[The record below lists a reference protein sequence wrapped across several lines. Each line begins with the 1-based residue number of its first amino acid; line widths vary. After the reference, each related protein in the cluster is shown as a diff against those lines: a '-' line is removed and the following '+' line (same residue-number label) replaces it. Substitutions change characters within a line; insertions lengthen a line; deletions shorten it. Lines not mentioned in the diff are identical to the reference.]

1 MRFSYQNHRWDQS
14 SLRPSLFTDAIKLII
29 SINFLIFILQ
39 YFSGIEEKLF
49 TIFGIVPS
57 KTFGELMLWQP
68 FTYLFFHGGIWHVL
82 INMFVLWMFG
92 SELEKYWGKREFLRF
107 FFVTGVGSGLVTVL
121 FSLSSSTPVVGA
133 SGAIYGVLLAYG
145 LMFPN
150 RLVYLYFLIPIKVKY
165 LVILIGTI
173 AFFSSLNPGYSNI
186 SHLTHL
192 SGMIIGFVYLRS
204 NLSSN
209 LNWNTI
215 NHFVIH
221 RKNEIKRHYKDKKN
235 EKREALK
242 LKVDAVLDKIN
253 EKGYDSLSKSE
264 REFLFTAS
272 KKLSQEEDKN

>member
-1 MRFSYQNHRWDQS
+1 MRFNYQRQQWKQNPLS
-14 SLRPSLFTDAIKLII
+14 PSLFTDAIKFII

-39 YFSGIEEKLF
+39 YLSGMEDELF

-92 SELEKYWGKREFLRF
+92 SELEKFWGKKEFLRF
-107 FFVTGVGSGLVTVL
+107 FFITGIGSGLITIL
-121 FSLSSSTPVVGA
+121 FSLSSTNPVVGA

-145 LMFPN
+145 FMFPN

-165 LVILIGTI
+165 LVMLIGAI
-173 AFFSSLNPGYSNI
+173 AFFSSLNPGNSNI

-192 SGMIIGFVYLRS
+192 SGMVIGFIYLRS
-204 NLSSN
+204 SI
-209 LNWNTI
+209 NWNTI

-221 RKNEIKRHYKDKKN
+221 RKDEIKRHYEDKKN

-242 LKVDAVLDKIN
+242 LQVDAILDKIN
-253 EKGYDSLSKSE
+253 DVGYDNLSESE
-264 REFLFTAS
+264 REFLFKAS
-272 KKLSQEEDKN
+272 KNLSEDEAKN

>member
-29 SINFLIFILQ
+29 SINFLLFILQ
-39 YFSGIEEKLF
+39 YFSGIEDKLF
-49 TIFGIVPS
+49 PIFGIVPS

-192 SGMIIGFVYLRS
+192 SGMIIGFVYFR
-204 NLSSN
+204 SN

>member
-1 MRFSYQNHRWDQS
+1 MRFNYQRQQWKQNPLS
-14 SLRPSLFTDAIKLII
+14 PSLFTDAIKFII

-39 YFSGIEEKLF
+39 YLSGMEDELF

-92 SELEKYWGKREFLRF
+92 SELEKFWGKKEFLRF
-107 FFVTGVGSGLVTVL
+107 FFITGIGSGLITIL
-121 FSLSSSTPVVGA
+121 FSLSSTNPVVGA

-145 LMFPN
+145 LLFPN

-165 LVILIGTI
+165 LVMLIGAI
-173 AFFSSLNPGYSNI
+173 AFFSSLNPGNSNI

-192 SGMIIGFVYLRS
+192 SGMVIGFIYLRS
-204 NLSSN
+204 SI
-209 LNWNTI
+209 NWNTI

-221 RKNEIKRHYKDKKN
+221 RKDEIKRHYEDKKN
-235 EKREALK
+235 EQREALK
-242 LKVDAVLDKIN
+242 LQVDAILDKIN
-253 EKGYDSLSKSE
+253 DVGYDNLSESE
-264 REFLFTAS
+264 REFLFKAS
-272 KKLSQEEDKN
+272 KKLSEDEAKN

>member
-1 MRFSYQNHRWDQS
+1 MRFNYQRQQWKQNPLS
-14 SLRPSLFTDAIKLII
+14 PSLFTDAIKFII

-39 YFSGIEEKLF
+39 YLSGMEDELF

-92 SELEKYWGKREFLRF
+92 SELEKFWGKKEFLRF
-107 FFVTGVGSGLVTVL
+107 FFITGIGSGLITIL
-121 FSLSSSTPVVGA
+121 FSLSSTNPVVGA

-145 LMFPN
+145 LLFPN

-165 LVILIGTI
+165 LVMLIGAI
-173 AFFSSLNPGYSNI
+173 AFFSSLNPGNSNI

-192 SGMIIGFVYLRS
+192 SGMVIGFIYLRS
-204 NLSSN
+204 SI
-209 LNWNTI
+209 NWNTI

-221 RKNEIKRHYKDKKN
+221 RKDDLKRHYEDKKN

-242 LKVDAVLDKIN
+242 LQVDAILDKIN
-253 EKGYDSLSKSE
+253 DVGYDNLSESE
-264 REFLFTAS
+264 REFLFKAS
-272 KKLSQEEDKN
+272 KNLSEDEAKN

>member
-192 SGMIIGFVYLRS
+192 SGMIIGFVYLHS

>member
-1 MRFSYQNHRWDQS
+1 MRFNYQRQQWKQNPLS
-14 SLRPSLFTDAIKLII
+14 PSLFTDAIKFII

-39 YFSGIEEKLF
+39 YLSGMEDELF

-92 SELEKYWGKREFLRF
+92 SELEKFWGKKEFLRF
-107 FFVTGVGSGLVTVL
+107 FFITGIGSGLITIL
-121 FSLSSSTPVVGA
+121 FSLSSTNPVVGA

-145 LMFPN
+145 FMFPN

-165 LVILIGTI
+165 LVILIGAI
-173 AFFSSLNPGYSNI
+173 AFFSSLNPGNSNI

-192 SGMIIGFVYLRS
+192 SGMVIGFIYLRS
-204 NLSSN
+204 SI
-209 LNWNTI
+209 NWNTI

-221 RKNEIKRHYKDKKN
+221 RKDEIKRHYEEKKN
-235 EKREALK
+235 EQREALK
-242 LKVDAVLDKIN
+242 LQVDAILDKIN
-253 EKGYDSLSKSE
+253 DVGYDNLSESE
-264 REFLFTAS
+264 REFLFKAS
-272 KKLSQEEDKN
+272 KNLSEDEAKN

>member
-39 YFSGIEEKLF
+39 YFSGIEDKLF
-49 TIFGIVPS
+49 PIFGIVPS

-121 FSLSSSTPVVGA
+121 FSLSSPTPVVGA

-192 SGMIIGFVYLRS
+192 SGMIIGFVYFR
-204 NLSSN
+204 SN

>member
-1 MRFSYQNHRWDQS
+1 MRFNYQRQQWKQNPLS
-14 SLRPSLFTDAIKLII
+14 PSLFTDAIKFII

-39 YFSGIEEKLF
+39 YLSGMEDELF

-92 SELEKYWGKREFLRF
+92 SELEKYWGKKEFLRF
-107 FFVTGVGSGLVTVL
+107 FFITGIGSGLITIL
-121 FSLSSSTPVVGA
+121 FSLSSTNPVVGA

-145 LMFPN
+145 FMFPN

-165 LVILIGTI
+165 LVILIGAI
-173 AFFSSLNPGYSNI
+173 AFFSSLNPGNSNI

-192 SGMIIGFVYLRS
+192 SGMVIGFIYLRS
-204 NLSSN
+204 SI
-209 LNWNTI
+209 NWNTI

-221 RKNEIKRHYKDKKN
+221 RKDEIKRHYEDKKN

-242 LKVDAVLDKIN
+242 LQVDANLDKIN
-253 EKGYDSLSKSE
+253 DVGYDNLSESE
-264 REFLFTAS
+264 REFLFKAS
-272 KKLSQEEDKN
+272 KNLSEDEAKN

>member
-1 MRFSYQNHRWDQS
+1 VRFSYQNHRWDQS

-39 YFSGIEEKLF
+39 YFSGIEDKLF
-49 TIFGIVPS
+49 PIFGIVPS

-192 SGMIIGFVYLRS
+192 SGMIIGFVYFR
-204 NLSSN
+204 SN

>member
-1 MRFSYQNHRWDQS
+1 MRFNYQRQQWKQNPLS
-14 SLRPSLFTDAIKLII
+14 PSLFTDAIKFII

-39 YFSGIEEKLF
+39 YLSGMENELF

-68 FTYLFFHGGIWHVL
+68 ITYLFFHGGIWHVL

-92 SELEKYWGKREFLRF
+92 SELEKFWGKKEFLRF
-107 FFVTGVGSGLVTVL
+107 FFITGIGSGLITIL
-121 FSLSSSTPVVGA
+121 FSLSSTNPVVGA

-145 LMFPN
+145 FMFPN

-165 LVILIGTI
+165 LVILIGAI
-173 AFFSSLNPGYSNI
+173 AFFSSLNPGNSNI

-192 SGMIIGFVYLRS
+192 SGMVIGFIYLRS
-204 NLSSN
+204 SI
-209 LNWNTI
+209 NWNTI

-221 RKNEIKRHYKDKKN
+221 RKDEIKRHYEDKKN

-242 LKVDAVLDKIN
+242 LQVDAILDKIN
-253 EKGYDSLSKSE
+253 DVGYDNLSESE
-264 REFLFTAS
+264 REFLFKAS
-272 KKLSQEEDKN
+272 KNLSEDEAKN

>member
-1 MRFSYQNHRWDQS
+1 MRFNYQRQQWKQNPLS
-14 SLRPSLFTDAIKLII
+14 PSLFTDAIKFII

-39 YFSGIEEKLF
+39 YLSGMEDELF

-92 SELEKYWGKREFLRF
+92 SELEKFWGKKEFLRF
-107 FFVTGVGSGLVTVL
+107 FFITGIGSGLITIL
-121 FSLSSSTPVVGA
+121 FSLSSTNPVVGA

-145 LMFPN
+145 LLFPN

-173 AFFSSLNPGYSNI
+173 AFFSSLNPGNSNI

-192 SGMIIGFVYLRS
+192 SGMVIGFIYLRS
-204 NLSSN
+204 SI
-209 LNWNTI
+209 NWNTI

-221 RKNEIKRHYKDKKN
+221 RKDEIKRHYEDKKN

-242 LKVDAVLDKIN
+242 LQVDAILDKIN
-253 EKGYDSLSKSE
+253 DVGYDNLSESE
-264 REFLFTAS
+264 REFLFKAS
-272 KKLSQEEDKN
+272 KKLSEDEAKN

>member
-1 MRFSYQNHRWDQS
+1 MRFNYQRQQWKQNPLS
-14 SLRPSLFTDAIKLII
+14 PSLFTDAIKFII

-39 YFSGIEEKLF
+39 YLSGMEDELF

-92 SELEKYWGKREFLRF
+92 SELEKFWGKKEFLRF
-107 FFVTGVGSGLVTVL
+107 FFITGIGSGLITIL
-121 FSLSSSTPVVGA
+121 FSLSSTKPVVGA

-145 LMFPN
+145 FMFPN

-165 LVILIGTI
+165 LVMLIGAI
-173 AFFSSLNPGYSNI
+173 AFFSSLNPGNSNI

-192 SGMIIGFVYLRS
+192 SGMVIGFIYLRS
-204 NLSSN
+204 SI
-209 LNWNTI
+209 NWNTI

-221 RKNEIKRHYKDKKN
+221 RKDEIKRHYEDKKN

-242 LKVDAVLDKIN
+242 LQVDAILDKIN
-253 EKGYDSLSKSE
+253 DVGYDNLSESE
-264 REFLFTAS
+264 REFLFKAS
-272 KKLSQEEDKN
+272 KKLSEDEAKN

>member
-1 MRFSYQNHRWDQS
+1 MRFNYQRQQWKQNPLS
-14 SLRPSLFTDAIKLII
+14 PSLFTDAIKFII

-39 YFSGIEEKLF
+39 YLSGMEDELF
-49 TIFGIVPS
+49 TVFGIVPS

-92 SELEKYWGKREFLRF
+92 SELEKFWGKKEFLRF
-107 FFVTGVGSGLVTVL
+107 FFITGIGSGLITIL
-121 FSLSSSTPVVGA
+121 FSLSSTNPVVGA

-145 LMFPN
+145 FMFPN

-165 LVILIGTI
+165 LVILIGAI
-173 AFFSSLNPGYSNI
+173 AFFSSLNPGNSNI

-192 SGMIIGFVYLRS
+192 SGMVIGFIYLRS
-204 NLSSN
+204 SI
-209 LNWNTI
+209 NWNTI

-221 RKNEIKRHYKDKKN
+221 RKDEIKRHYEDKKN

-242 LKVDAVLDKIN
+242 LQVDAILDKIN
-253 EKGYDSLSKSE
+253 DVGYDNLSESE
-264 REFLFTAS
+264 REFLFKAS
-272 KKLSQEEDKN
+272 KNLSEDEAKN

>member
-1 MRFSYQNHRWDQS
+1 MRFNYQRQQWKQNPLS
-14 SLRPSLFTDAIKLII
+14 PSLFTDAIKFII

-39 YFSGIEEKLF
+39 YLSGMEDELF

-68 FTYLFFHGGIWHVL
+68 ITYLFFHGGIWHVL

-92 SELEKYWGKREFLRF
+92 SELEKFWGKKEFLRF
-107 FFVTGVGSGLVTVL
+107 FFITGIGSGLITIL
-121 FSLSSSTPVVGA
+121 FSLSSTNPVVGA

-145 LMFPN
+145 FMFPN

-165 LVILIGTI
+165 LVILIGAI
-173 AFFSSLNPGYSNI
+173 AFFSSLNPGNSNI

-192 SGMIIGFVYLRS
+192 SGMVIGFIYLRS
-204 NLSSN
+204 SI
-209 LNWNTI
+209 NWNTI

-221 RKNEIKRHYKDKKN
+221 RKDEIKRHYEDKKN

-242 LKVDAVLDKIN
+242 LQVDAILDKIN
-253 EKGYDSLSKSE
+253 DVGYDNLSESE
-264 REFLFTAS
+264 REFLFKAS
-272 KKLSQEEDKN
+272 KNLSEDEAKN

>member
-1 MRFSYQNHRWDQS
+1 MED
-14 SLRPSLFTDAIKLII
+14 
-29 SINFLIFILQ
+29 
-39 YFSGIEEKLF
+39 ELF

-92 SELEKYWGKREFLRF
+92 SELEKFWGKKEFLRF
-107 FFVTGVGSGLVTVL
+107 FFITGIGSGLITIL
-121 FSLSSSTPVVGA
+121 FSLSSTNPVVGA

-145 LMFPN
+145 LLFPN

-165 LVILIGTI
+165 LVILIGAI
-173 AFFSSLNPGYSNI
+173 AFFSSLNPGNSNI

-192 SGMIIGFVYLRS
+192 SGMVIGFIYLRS
-204 NLSSN
+204 SI
-209 LNWNTI
+209 NWNTI

-221 RKNEIKRHYKDKKN
+221 RKDEIKRHYEDKKN

-242 LKVDAVLDKIN
+242 LQVDAILDKIN
-253 EKGYDSLSKSE
+253 DVGYDNLSESE
-264 REFLFTAS
+264 REFLFKAS
-272 KKLSQEEDKN
+272 KKLSEDEAKN

>member
-1 MRFSYQNHRWDQS
+1 MRFNYQRQQWKQNPLS
-14 SLRPSLFTDAIKLII
+14 PSLFTDAIKFII

-39 YFSGIEEKLF
+39 YLSGMEDELF

-92 SELEKYWGKREFLRF
+92 SELEKFWGKKEFLRF
-107 FFVTGVGSGLVTVL
+107 FFITGIGSGLITIL
-121 FSLSSSTPVVGA
+121 FSLSSTNPVVGA

-145 LMFPN
+145 LLFPN

-165 LVILIGTI
+165 LVMLIGAI
-173 AFFSSLNPGYSNI
+173 AFFSSLNPGNSNI

-192 SGMIIGFVYLRS
+192 SGMVIAFIYLRS
-204 NLSSN
+204 SI
-209 LNWNTI
+209 NWNTI

-221 RKNEIKRHYKDKKN
+221 RKDEIKRHYEDKKN

-242 LKVDAVLDKIN
+242 LQVDAILDKIN
-253 EKGYDSLSKSE
+253 DVGYDNLSESE
-264 REFLFTAS
+264 REFLFKAS
-272 KKLSQEEDKN
+272 KMLSEDEAKN

>member
-1 MRFSYQNHRWDQS
+1 
-14 SLRPSLFTDAIKLII
+14 
-29 SINFLIFILQ
+29 
-39 YFSGIEEKLF
+39 
-49 TIFGIVPS
+49 
-57 KTFGELMLWQP
+57 MLWQP

-192 SGMIIGFVYLRS
+192 SGMIIGFVYFR
-204 NLSSN
+204 SN

>member
-1 MRFSYQNHRWDQS
+1 MRFNYQRQQWKQNPLS
-14 SLRPSLFTDAIKLII
+14 PSLFTDAIKFII

-39 YFSGIEEKLF
+39 YLSGMEGELF

-92 SELEKYWGKREFLRF
+92 SELEKFWGKKEFLRF
-107 FFVTGVGSGLVTVL
+107 FFITGIGSGLITIL
-121 FSLSSSTPVVGA
+121 FSLSSTNPVVGA

-145 LMFPN
+145 LLFPN

-165 LVILIGTI
+165 LVMLIGAI
-173 AFFSSLNPGYSNI
+173 AFFSSLNPGNSNI

-192 SGMIIGFVYLRS
+192 SGMVIGFIYLRS
-204 NLSSN
+204 SI
-209 LNWNTI
+209 NWNTI

-221 RKNEIKRHYKDKKN
+221 RKDEIKRHYEDKKN

-242 LKVDAVLDKIN
+242 LQVDAILDKIN
-253 EKGYDSLSKSE
+253 DVGYDNLSESE
-264 REFLFTAS
+264 REFLFKAS
-272 KKLSQEEDKN
+272 KNLSEDEAKN

>member
-1 MRFSYQNHRWDQS
+1 MRFNYQRQQWKQNPLS
-14 SLRPSLFTDAIKLII
+14 PSLFTDAIKFII

-39 YFSGIEEKLF
+39 YLSGMENELF

-92 SELEKYWGKREFLRF
+92 SELEKFWGKKEFLRF
-107 FFVTGVGSGLVTVL
+107 FFITGIGSGLITIL
-121 FSLSSSTPVVGA
+121 FSLSSTNPVVGA

-145 LMFPN
+145 LLFPN

-165 LVILIGTI
+165 LVMLIGAI
-173 AFFSSLNPGYSNI
+173 AFFSSLNPGNSNI

-192 SGMIIGFVYLRS
+192 SGMVIGFIYLRS
-204 NLSSN
+204 SI
-209 LNWNTI
+209 NWNTI

-221 RKNEIKRHYKDKKN
+221 RKDEIKRHYEEKKN
-235 EKREALK
+235 EQREALK
-242 LKVDAVLDKIN
+242 LQVDAILDKIN
-253 EKGYDSLSKSE
+253 DVGYDNLSESE
-264 REFLFTAS
+264 REFLFKAS
-272 KKLSQEEDKN
+272 KNLSEDEAKN

>member
-1 MRFSYQNHRWDQS
+1 VRFNYQRQQWKQNPLS
-14 SLRPSLFTDAIKLII
+14 PSLFTDAIKFII

-39 YFSGIEEKLF
+39 YLSGMEDELF

-92 SELEKYWGKREFLRF
+92 SELEKFWGKKEFLRF
-107 FFVTGVGSGLVTVL
+107 FFITGIGSGLITIL
-121 FSLSSSTPVVGA
+121 FSLSSTNPVVGA

-145 LMFPN
+145 LLFPN

-165 LVILIGTI
+165 LVMLIGAI
-173 AFFSSLNPGYSNI
+173 AFFSSLNPGNSNI

-192 SGMIIGFVYLRS
+192 SGMVIGFIYLRS
-204 NLSSN
+204 SI
-209 LNWNTI
+209 NWNTI

-221 RKNEIKRHYKDKKN
+221 RKDEIKRHYEEKKN
-235 EKREALK
+235 EQREALK
-242 LKVDAVLDKIN
+242 LQVDAILDKIN
-253 EKGYDSLSKSE
+253 DVGYDNLSESE
-264 REFLFTAS
+264 REFLFKAS
-272 KKLSQEEDKN
+272 KNLSEDEAKN

>member
-1 MRFSYQNHRWDQS
+1 MRFNYQRQQWKQNPLS
-14 SLRPSLFTDAIKLII
+14 PSLFTDAIKFII

-39 YFSGIEEKLF
+39 YLSGMEDELF

-68 FTYLFFHGGIWHVL
+68 FTYLFFHGGVWHVL

-92 SELEKYWGKREFLRF
+92 SELEKFWGKKEFLRF
-107 FFVTGVGSGLVTVL
+107 FFITGIGSGLITIL
-121 FSLSSSTPVVGA
+121 FSLSSTNPVVGA

-145 LMFPN
+145 FMFPN

-173 AFFSSLNPGYSNI
+173 AFFSSLNPGNSNI

-192 SGMIIGFVYLRS
+192 SGMVIGFIYLRS
-204 NLSSN
+204 SI
-209 LNWNTI
+209 NWNTI

-221 RKNEIKRHYKDKKN
+221 RKDEIKRHYEDKKN

-242 LKVDAVLDKIN
+242 LQVDAILDKIN
-253 EKGYDSLSKSE
+253 DVGYDNLSESE
-264 REFLFTAS
+264 REFLFKAS
-272 KKLSQEEDKN
+272 KKLSEDEAKN

>member
-1 MRFSYQNHRWDQS
+1 MRFNYQRQQWKQNPLS
-14 SLRPSLFTDAIKLII
+14 PSLFTDAIKFII

-39 YFSGIEEKLF
+39 YLSGMEDELF
-49 TIFGIVPS
+49 TVFGIVPS

-92 SELEKYWGKREFLRF
+92 SELEKFWGKKEFLRF
-107 FFVTGVGSGLVTVL
+107 FFITGIGSGLITIL
-121 FSLSSSTPVVGA
+121 FSLSSTNPVVGA

-145 LMFPN
+145 FMFPN

-165 LVILIGTI
+165 LVMLIGAI
-173 AFFSSLNPGYSNI
+173 AFFSSLNPGNSNI

-192 SGMIIGFVYLRS
+192 SGMVIGFIYLRS
-204 NLSSN
+204 SI
-209 LNWNTI
+209 NWNTI

-221 RKNEIKRHYKDKKN
+221 RKDEIKRHYEDKKN

-242 LKVDAVLDKIN
+242 LQVDAILDKIN
-253 EKGYDSLSKSE
+253 DVGYDNLSESE
-264 REFLFTAS
+264 REFLFKAS
-272 KKLSQEEDKN
+272 KNLSEDEAKN

>member
-1 MRFSYQNHRWDQS
+1 MRFNYQRQQWKQNPLS
-14 SLRPSLFTDAIKLII
+14 PSLFTDAIKFII

-39 YFSGIEEKLF
+39 YLSGMEDELF

-92 SELEKYWGKREFLRF
+92 SELEKFWGKKEFLRF
-107 FFVTGVGSGLVTVL
+107 FFITGIGSGLITIL
-121 FSLSSSTPVVGA
+121 FSLSSTNPVVGA

-145 LMFPN
+145 FMFPN

-165 LVILIGTI
+165 LVILIGAI
-173 AFFSSLNPGYSNI
+173 AFFSSLNPGNSNI

-192 SGMIIGFVYLRS
+192 SGMVIGFIYLRS
-204 NLSSN
+204 SI
-209 LNWNTI
+209 NWNTI

-221 RKNEIKRHYKDKKN
+221 RKDEIKRHYEDKKN
-235 EKREALK
+235 EQREALK
-242 LKVDAVLDKIN
+242 LQVDAILDKIN
-253 EKGYDSLSKSE
+253 DVGYDNLSESE
-264 REFLFTAS
+264 REFLFKAS
-272 KKLSQEEDKN
+272 KKLSEDEAKN

>member
-39 YFSGIEEKLF
+39 YFSGIEDKLF
-49 TIFGIVPS
+49 PIFGIVPS
-57 KTFGELMLWQP
+57 RTFGELMLWQP

-192 SGMIIGFVYLRS
+192 SGMIIGFVYFR
-204 NLSSN
+204 SN

>member
-1 MRFSYQNHRWDQS
+1 VRFNYQRQQWKQNPLS
-14 SLRPSLFTDAIKLII
+14 PSLFTDAIKFII

-39 YFSGIEEKLF
+39 YLSGMEDELF

-92 SELEKYWGKREFLRF
+92 SELEKFWGKKEFLRF
-107 FFVTGVGSGLVTVL
+107 FFITGIGSGLITIL
-121 FSLSSSTPVVGA
+121 FSLSSTNPVVGA

-145 LMFPN
+145 LLFPN

-165 LVILIGTI
+165 LVMLIGAI
-173 AFFSSLNPGYSNI
+173 AFFSSLNPGNSNI

-192 SGMIIGFVYLRS
+192 SGMVIGFIYLRS
-204 NLSSN
+204 SI
-209 LNWNTI
+209 NWNTI

-221 RKNEIKRHYKDKKN
+221 RKDEIKRHYEDKKN
-235 EKREALK
+235 EQREALK
-242 LKVDAVLDKIN
+242 LQVDAILDKIN
-253 EKGYDSLSKSE
+253 DVGYDNLSESE
-264 REFLFTAS
+264 REFLFKAS
-272 KKLSQEEDKN
+272 KKLSEDEAKN

>member
-1 MRFSYQNHRWDQS
+1 MRFNYQRQQWKQNPLS
-14 SLRPSLFTDAIKLII
+14 PSLFTDAIKFII

-39 YFSGIEEKLF
+39 YLSGMEDELF

-92 SELEKYWGKREFLRF
+92 SELEKYWGKKEFLRF
-107 FFVTGVGSGLVTVL
+107 FFITGIGSGLITIL
-121 FSLSSSTPVVGA
+121 FSLSSTNPVVGA

-165 LVILIGTI
+165 LVILIGAI
-173 AFFSSLNPGYSNI
+173 AFFSSLNPGNSNI

-192 SGMIIGFVYLRS
+192 SGMVIGFIYLRS
-204 NLSSN
+204 SI
-209 LNWNTI
+209 NWNTI

-221 RKNEIKRHYKDKKN
+221 RKDEIKRHYEDKKN
-235 EKREALK
+235 EQREALK
-242 LKVDAVLDKIN
+242 LQVDAILDKIN
-253 EKGYDSLSKSE
+253 DVGYDNLSESE
-264 REFLFTAS
+264 REFLFKAS
-272 KKLSQEEDKN
+272 KKLSEDEAKN

>member
-1 MRFSYQNHRWDQS
+1 MRFNYQRQQWKQNPLS
-14 SLRPSLFTDAIKLII
+14 PSLFTDAIKFII

-39 YFSGIEEKLF
+39 YLSGMEDELF

-92 SELEKYWGKREFLRF
+92 SELEKFWGKKEFLRF
-107 FFVTGVGSGLVTVL
+107 FFITGIGSGLITIL
-121 FSLSSSTPVVGA
+121 FSLSSTNPVVGA

-145 LMFPN
+145 LLFPN

-165 LVILIGTI
+165 LVMLIGAI
-173 AFFSSLNPGYSNI
+173 AFFSSLNPGNSNI

-192 SGMIIGFVYLRS
+192 SGMVIGFIYLRS
-204 NLSSN
+204 SI
-209 LNWNTI
+209 NWNTI

-221 RKNEIKRHYKDKKN
+221 RKDEIKRHYEDKKN
-235 EKREALK
+235 EQREALK
-242 LKVDAVLDKIN
+242 LQVDAILDKIN
-253 EKGYDSLSKSE
+253 DVGYDNLSESE
-264 REFLFTAS
+264 REFLFKAS
-272 KKLSQEEDKN
+272 KNLSEDEAKN

>member
-1 MRFSYQNHRWDQS
+1 MRFNYQRQQWKQNPLS
-14 SLRPSLFTDAIKLII
+14 PSLFTDAIKFII
-29 SINFLIFILQ
+29 LINFLIFILQ
-39 YFSGIEEKLF
+39 YLSGMEDELF

-92 SELEKYWGKREFLRF
+92 SELEKFWGKKEFLRF
-107 FFVTGVGSGLVTVL
+107 FFITGIGSGLITIL
-121 FSLSSSTPVVGA
+121 FSLSSTNPVVGA

-145 LMFPN
+145 FMFPN

-165 LVILIGTI
+165 LVILIGAI
-173 AFFSSLNPGYSNI
+173 AFFSSLNPGNSNI

-192 SGMIIGFVYLRS
+192 SGMVIGFIYLRS
-204 NLSSN
+204 SI
-209 LNWNTI
+209 NWNTI

-221 RKNEIKRHYKDKKN
+221 RKDEIKRHYEDKKN

-242 LKVDAVLDKIN
+242 LQVDAILDKIN
-253 EKGYDSLSKSE
+253 DVGYDNLSESE
-264 REFLFTAS
+264 REFLFKAS
-272 KKLSQEEDKN
+272 KKLSEDEAKN

>member
-39 YFSGIEEKLF
+39 YFSGIEDKLF

-57 KTFGELMLWQP
+57 KTFGEFMLWQP

-92 SELEKYWGKREFLRF
+92 SELEKYWGKSEFLRF

-121 FSLSSSTPVVGA
+121 FGLSSSTPVVGA

>member
-39 YFSGIEEKLF
+39 YFSGIEDKLF
-49 TIFGIVPS
+49 PIFGIVPS

-192 SGMIIGFVYLRS
+192 SGMIIGFVYFR
-204 NLSSN
+204 SN

>member
-121 FSLSSSTPVVGA
+121 FSLSSFTPVVGA

>member
-264 REFLFTAS
+264 REFLSTAS

>member
-1 MRFSYQNHRWDQS
+1 MRFNYQRQQWKQNPLS
-14 SLRPSLFTDAIKLII
+14 PSLFTDAIKFII

-39 YFSGIEEKLF
+39 YLSGMEDELF

-92 SELEKYWGKREFLRF
+92 SELEKYWGKKEFLRF
-107 FFVTGVGSGLVTVL
+107 FFITGIGSGLITIL
-121 FSLSSSTPVVGA
+121 FSLSSTNPVVGA

-145 LMFPN
+145 FMFPN

-165 LVILIGTI
+165 LVILIGAI
-173 AFFSSLNPGYSNI
+173 AFFSSLNPGNSNI

-192 SGMIIGFVYLRS
+192 SGMVIGFIYLRS
-204 NLSSN
+204 SI
-209 LNWNTI
+209 NWNTI

-221 RKNEIKRHYKDKKN
+221 RKDEIKRHYEDKKN

-242 LKVDAVLDKIN
+242 LQVDAILDKIN
-253 EKGYDSLSKSE
+253 DVGYDNLSESE
-264 REFLFTAS
+264 REFLFKAS
-272 KKLSQEEDKN
+272 KNLSEDEAKN

>member
-1 MRFSYQNHRWDQS
+1 MRFNYQRQQWKHNPLS
-14 SLRPSLFTDAIKLII
+14 PSLFTDAIKFII

-39 YFSGIEEKLF
+39 YLSGMEDELF

-92 SELEKYWGKREFLRF
+92 SELEKFWGKKEFLRF
-107 FFVTGVGSGLVTVL
+107 FFITGIGSGLITIL
-121 FSLSSSTPVVGA
+121 FSLSSTNPVVGA

-165 LVILIGTI
+165 LVILIGAI
-173 AFFSSLNPGYSNI
+173 AFFSSLNPGNSNI

-192 SGMIIGFVYLRS
+192 SGMVIGFIYLRS
-204 NLSSN
+204 SI
-209 LNWNTI
+209 NWNTI

-221 RKNEIKRHYKDKKN
+221 RKDEIKRHYEDKKN
-235 EKREALK
+235 EQREALK
-242 LKVDAVLDKIN
+242 LQVDAILDKIN
-253 EKGYDSLSKSE
+253 DVGYDNLSESE
-264 REFLFTAS
+264 REFLFKAS
-272 KKLSQEEDKN
+272 KKLSEDEAKN

>member
-1 MRFSYQNHRWDQS
+1 MRFNYQRQQWKQNPLS
-14 SLRPSLFTDAIKLII
+14 PSLFTDAIKFII

-39 YFSGIEEKLF
+39 YLSGMEGELF

-92 SELEKYWGKREFLRF
+92 SELEKFWGKKEFLRF
-107 FFVTGVGSGLVTVL
+107 FFITGIGSGLITIL
-121 FSLSSSTPVVGA
+121 FSLSSTNPVVGA

-145 LMFPN
+145 LLFPN

-165 LVILIGTI
+165 LVILIGAI
-173 AFFSSLNPGYSNI
+173 AFFSSLNPGNSNI

-192 SGMIIGFVYLRS
+192 SGMVIGFIYLRS
-204 NLSSN
+204 SI
-209 LNWNTI
+209 NWNTI

-221 RKNEIKRHYKDKKN
+221 RKDEIKRHYEEKKN
-235 EKREALK
+235 EQREALK
-242 LKVDAVLDKIN
+242 LQVDAILDKIN
-253 EKGYDSLSKSE
+253 DVGYDNLSESE
-264 REFLFTAS
+264 REFLFKAS
-272 KKLSQEEDKN
+272 KNLSEDEAKN

>member
-1 MRFSYQNHRWDQS
+1 MRFNYQRQQWKQNPLS
-14 SLRPSLFTDAIKLII
+14 PSLFTDAIKFII

-39 YFSGIEEKLF
+39 YLSGMEDELF

-92 SELEKYWGKREFLRF
+92 SELEKFWGKKEFLRF
-107 FFVTGVGSGLVTVL
+107 FFITGIGSGLITIL
-121 FSLSSSTPVVGA
+121 FSLSSTNPVVGA

-145 LMFPN
+145 LLFPN

-165 LVILIGTI
+165 LVILIGAI
-173 AFFSSLNPGYSNI
+173 AFFSSLNPGNSNI

-192 SGMIIGFVYLRS
+192 SGMVIGFIYLRS
-204 NLSSN
+204 SI
-209 LNWNTI
+209 NWNTI

-221 RKNEIKRHYKDKKN
+221 RKDEIKRHYEDKKN

-242 LKVDAVLDKIN
+242 LQVDAILDKIN
-253 EKGYDSLSKSE
+253 DVGYDNLSESE
-264 REFLFTAS
+264 REFLFKAS
-272 KKLSQEEDKN
+272 KNLSEDEAKN

>member
-1 MRFSYQNHRWDQS
+1 MRFNYQRQQWKQNPLS
-14 SLRPSLFTDAIKLII
+14 PSLFTDAIKFII

-39 YFSGIEEKLF
+39 YLSGMEDELF

-92 SELEKYWGKREFLRF
+92 SELEKYWGKKEFLRF
-107 FFVTGVGSGLVTVL
+107 FFITGIGSGLITIL
-121 FSLSSSTPVVGA
+121 FSLSSTNPVVGA

-145 LMFPN
+145 LLFPN

-165 LVILIGTI
+165 LVILIGAI
-173 AFFSSLNPGYSNI
+173 AFFSSLNPGNSNI

-192 SGMIIGFVYLRS
+192 SGMVIGFIYLRS
-204 NLSSN
+204 SI
-209 LNWNTI
+209 NWNTI

-221 RKNEIKRHYKDKKN
+221 RKDEIKRHSEDKKN

-242 LKVDAVLDKIN
+242 LQVDAILDKIN
-253 EKGYDSLSKSE
+253 DVGYDNLSESE
-264 REFLFTAS
+264 REFLFKAS
-272 KKLSQEEDKN
+272 KNLSEDEAKN